1 MVEYVATIPF
11 CKDFWD
17 DVLSKVSRFYLT
29 WILPLIFEEITSTPC
44 IDAITAEVVKK
55 ETTPCNDV
63 APTELIQEEF
73 SCYNEAPTEMVA

>member
-29 WILPLIFEEITSTPC
+29 LMLPLIFEEITSTPC

-55 ETTPCNDV
+55 RNNT
-63 APTELIQEEF
+63 
-73 SCYNEAPTEMVA
+73 M

>member
-1 MVEYVATIPF
+1 M
-11 CKDFWD
+11 
-17 DVLSKVSRFYLT
+17 
-29 WILPLIFEEITSTPC
+29 LPLIFEEITSTPC

-73 SCYNEAPTEMVA
+73 SCYNEAPSMKTKTHHVMVQSQQIHLLSSTGQIY